1 MSDTPESR
9 PGMTR
14 RTALLTIGGGALAV
28 GAGYALLGPLRE
40 KFEALRASGEWTWRV
55 FTPAEVETMRPLAD
69 MIIPA
74 DETSG
79 SATDAGTL
87 EYADFVLS
95 ESNDDTRDA
104 WHTGL
109 TWLTD
114 ECRRRYEKAGFA
126 ACSDTERAAILDD
139 IAWPARAEAP
149 FQDAAKWFT
158 RVRDLIGS
166 GFFSSRAGVADL
178 GYLGGVF
185 NPGWNGAPLEALKE
199 LNVTYAEW
207 DKRYGRGG
215 AA

>member
-14 RTALLTIGGGALAV
+14 RTALLTIGGGALAL

-40 KFEALRASGEWTWRV
+40 KFETLRASGEWTWRV
-55 FTPAEVETMRPLAD
+55 FAPAEVETMRPLAD
-69 MIIPA
+69 MIIPG

-95 ESNDDTRDA
+95 ESNDDTRNA

-109 TWLTD
+109 AWLTE
-114 ECRRRYEKAGFA
+114 ECRRRFGKPGFA
-126 ACSDTERAAILDD
+126 ACSETERAAILDD
-139 IAWPARAEAP
+139 IAWPARAEVP

-158 RVRDLIGS
+158 RVRDLLGS

-178 GYLGGVF
+178 GYFGGVF
-185 NPGWNGAPLEALKE
+185 NPGWNGAPPEALKE

-207 DKRYGRGG
+207 DKRYGGT
-215 AA
+215 A

>member
-9 PGMTR
+9 PGMNR
-14 RTALLTIGGGALAV
+14 RTAILTIGGGALAV
-28 GAGYALLGPLRE
+28 GVGYALLGPLRE
-40 KFEALRASGEWTWRV
+40 KFEAIRASGAWTWRF

-95 ESNDDTRDA
+95 ESNDDTRAA

-109 TWLTD
+109 AWLTD
-114 ECRRRYEKAGFA
+114 ECRRRYDRPGFA

-139 IAWPARAEAP
+139 IAWPARAEDP
-149 FQDAAKWFT
+149 YKDAARWFT

-166 GFFSSRAGVADL
+166 GFFSSRIGVQDL
-178 GYLGGVF
+178 GYAGGIF
-185 NPGWNGAPLEALKE
+185 NPGWRGAPGSALDE
-199 LNVTYAEW
+199 LGVSYAEW
-207 DKRYGRGG
+207 DRRYGNLT
-215 AA
+215 

>member
-40 KFEALRASGEWTWRV
+40 KFEAIRASGEWTWLV
-55 FTPAEVETMRPLAD
+55 FTPEEVETMRPLAD

-74 DETSG
+74 DEVSG
-79 SATDAGTL
+79 SASDAGTL

-95 ESNDDTRDA
+95 ESNDDTRTA

-109 TWLTD
+109 SWLTD
-114 ECRRRYEKAGFA
+114 ECRRRYGKVGFA
-126 ACSDTERAAILDD
+126 ACSETERAAILDD
-139 IAWPARAEAP
+139 IAWPARAEDP
-149 FQDAAKWFT
+149 YKDAARWFT

-166 GFFSSRAGVADL
+166 GFFSSRIGVQDL
-178 GYLGGVF
+178 GYAGGIF
-185 NPGWNGAPLEALKE
+185 NPDWRGAPGPVLDE
-199 LNVTYAEW
+199 LGVSYAEW
-207 DKRYGRGG
+207 DRRYGHLT
-215 AA
+215 